1 MKCCNTFLKEM
12 PLDATYFYFEY
23 QTTLDSRSFSL
34 SILNLLL

>member
-1 MKCCNTFLKEM
+1 MKCCNTLLKEM

-23 QTTLDSRSFSL
+23 RTTLDSLSFSL